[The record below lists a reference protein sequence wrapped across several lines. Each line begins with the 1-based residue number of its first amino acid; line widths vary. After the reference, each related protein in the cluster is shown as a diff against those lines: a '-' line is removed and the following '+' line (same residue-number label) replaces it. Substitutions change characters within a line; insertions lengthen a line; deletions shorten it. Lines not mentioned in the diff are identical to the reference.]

1 MSLKDLLN
9 VMTLESDMQVSAATK
24 ANVQSAEAPSIITVI
39 PRSTIRARGFRTIGE
54 ALATVPGLYV
64 VDDHLTSNV
73 AIRGIHGGSD
83 SWSRLIKVMVDGQ
96 AVTDYGTG
104 GSLLGPEFIPMDA
117 VEAIEVIRGPAS
129 ALYGANA
136 FLGVVNV
143 VTRRPDPDGHLY
155 ASGEAGF
162 IGDRFSTAG
171 ELFASAHFGGAREGE
186 MIVAASGAKLDRS
199 GLSVPEVSPAHDRY
213 LDENGEAGRSEGDL
227 SKPYSLL
234 GRASWRTADLG
245 NFTLMALTQRL
256 DARANFSVQSVLE
269 RANRRALQNT
279 VARVTYELPF
289 RDDRALLRAFAA
301 YSTSKS
307 LPQELLEVGES
318 TFTLR
323 RIRENQARQGG
334 LELDLKLGAP
344 ASLLVGIDYLH
355 DRDAGDTIYVVVR
368 DSGNQIP
375 RSTGAPR
382 SYGNLGIYAQGIVR
396 PLPRLGVTAGLRYDL
411 NEVWDSVPNGRLAAV
426 YEIVPRLHVKLLWGT
441 SFVPPS
447 PSQLDGAPLRIDG
460 ERGNANLR
468 SQTAQT
474 IETAVSYHL
483 GQASVQLNAFWTR
496 VNDRI
501 ELVAAGSNLTAENL
515 TDSNTIGVEAA
526 GELNWSP
533 WYVRGNASWQATAL
547 DRPAD
552 APSWWSLVYDPD
564 GPGGARP
571 PGVPAWNAHLT
582 LGIAPPTSPVD
593 GSLTVHVAS
602 ERKASQANILAAYR
616 AYTLP
621 AWAIV
626 DGNAR
631 LLRLPLLPGRA
642 SEVSLHVT
650 NLLDTRYAEFGQL
663 GVDTP
668 ALRRS
673 VFLRWTQAF

>member
-1 MSLKDLLN
+1 
-9 VMTLESDMQVSAATK
+9 
-24 ANVQSAEAPSIITVI
+24 
-39 PRSTIRARGFRTIGE
+39 
-54 ALATVPGLYV
+54 
-64 VDDHLTSNV
+64 
-73 AIRGIHGGSD
+73 
-83 SWSRLIKVMVDGQ
+83 
-96 AVTDYGTG
+96 
-104 GSLLGPEFIPMDA
+104 
-117 VEAIEVIRGPAS
+117 
-129 ALYGANA
+129 
-136 FLGVVNV
+136 
-143 VTRRPDPDGHLY
+143 
-155 ASGEAGF
+155 
-162 IGDRFSTAG
+162 
-171 ELFASAHFGGAREGE
+171 
-186 MIVAASGAKLDRS
+186 
-199 GLSVPEVSPAHDRY
+199 
-213 LDENGEAGRSEGDL
+213 
-227 SKPYSLL
+227 
-234 GRASWRTADLG
+234 
-245 NFTLMALTQRL
+245 
-256 DARANFSVQSVLE
+256 
-269 RANRRALQNT
+269 
-279 VARVTYELPF
+279 
-289 RDDRALLRAFAA
+289 
-301 YSTSKS
+301 
-307 LPQELLEVGES
+307 
-318 TFTLR
+318 
-323 RIRENQARQGG
+323 
-334 LELDLKLGAP
+334 
-344 ASLLVGIDYLH
+344 
-355 DRDAGDTIYVVVR
+355 
-368 DSGNQIP
+368 
-375 RSTGAPR
+375 
-382 SYGNLGIYAQGIVR
+382 VR